1 MGLLREAGGA
11 TVTVVDDAMQRAP
24 VFIFE
29 SARQARD
36 CGLWVEANF
45 EQIKSVSETTTKTG
59 KLRDIEQYAAH
70 TWKARHR

>member
-1 MGLLREAGGA
+1 M
-11 TVTVVDDAMQRAP
+11 
-24 VFIFE
+24 FE

-36 CGLWVEANF
+36 FGLWVEANF

-59 KLRDIEQYAAH
+59 KLRDIEQYAAY